1 MCLAYG
7 VSAPTSGNPLTRV
20 WVGKLTLGVVTGYL
34 IFSHGAEIPDALIQS
49 VFADYEFWS
58 HEADFDGHEGVF
70 YRCGMT
76 DMLNRD
82 VGNLQQKIS
91 IAEVCIAFWGR

>member
-1 MCLAYG
+1 MEA
-7 VSAPTSGNPLTRV
+7 
-20 WVGKLTLGVVTGYL
+20 GYL

-49 VFADYEFWS
+49 VFADYEFWA

-82 VGNLQQKIS
+82 VGNVQQKIS
-91 IAEVCIAFWGR
+91 IVEVCHTSSLKHPNYSRSAQICV